1 MVEFTDQVSV
11 AAWCETRTLEE
22 IAIFAALNAASIFP
36 DLARVDGWA
45 IINSDIRDCR
55 AILATFVRGL
65 YSSNEFDFA
74 ASAAFQADPL
84 TALSKSAV
92 VAAFCAASRTSI
104 SAASHGASSAATA
117 AAVKT
122 GTIGLGKYF
131 LASGIAS
138 QIELRGAEDV
148 MRGPLWNGDVPKS
161 LQNYWAAIQTERSKD
176 AKTWGFWI
184 DWYQG
189 LLEGRRPDRAMWREV
204 TLIDDAI
211 WQMGPEAVAEAIEEI
226 KRKLAPPILLPEV
239 VTAQARR
246 LLAQPK
252 STKLIANDAADQL
265 EAAIAAH
272 LAVANGLPDEL
283 KRLHTLPTLLRNMA
297 VSSQSAEHIA
307 ELEAQIVQLVGE
319 TLGLSRDVQGL
330 RFELSQQKGPT
341 GWAVYREQAIKTSAI
356 LSVGGAATTVVAALS
371 YLTGITGIETA
382 VERFGDFAA
391 WIVEETPQLEK
402 AVEQF
407 QAAQN
412 TPIDV

>member
-1 MVEFTDQVSV
+1 MSWTEIILREVDRKIALDGIAPDYPDIQSYLNKGIAEFVFKISPFSV
-11 AAWCETRTLEE
+11 VNWFATAISQNKSME
-22 IAIFAALNAASIFP
+22 IPHKEIGL
-36 DLARVDGWA
+36 
-45 IINSDIRDCR
+45 R
-55 AILATFVRGL
+55 AI
-65 YSSNEFDFA
+65 Y
-74 ASAAFQADPL
+74 
-84 TALSKSAV
+84 LSDLKNPNDIV
-92 VAAFCAASRTSI
+92 ERW
-104 SAASHGASSAATA
+104 
-117 AAVKT
+117 
-122 GTIGLGKYF
+122 
-131 LASGIAS
+131 
-138 QIELRGAEDV
+138 QI
-148 MRGPLWNGDVPKS
+148 
-161 LQNYWAAIQTERSKD
+161 RSK
-176 AKTWGFWI
+176 TWTFWI
-184 DWYQG
+184 DWYEG
-189 LLEGRRPDRAMWREV
+189 LLEGRAPDWALWREV
-204 TLIDDAI
+204 ALIENKVWEA
-211 WQMGPEAVAEAIEEI
+211 GPEAVAEAIEDI
-226 KRKLAPPILLPEV
+226 KRKLSPPPLPPEV
-239 VTAQARR
+239 AAAQARR
-246 LLAQPK
+246 LLAQPVV
-252 STKLIANDAADQL
+252 TKLIANDAADRL

-283 KRLHTLPTLLRNMA
+283 KRLHTLPKLLRDMA

-402 AVEQF
+402 AVKQF